1 MIINCGCIDESA
13 LASVCRT
20 YVVLARALRLRLMG
34 VPTCDPLG
42 LATLATVASAH
53 PRGNL
58 IVLAKLF
65 SISPIGLQ
73 QLTLHY
79 SAREAFVLLWV
90 LFFQVLQS
98 LPKLDYLFHW
108 SQEDVSFVVVM
119 FC

>member
-1 MIINCGCIDESA
+1 MDDYYLLVIINCGCIDESA

-20 YVVLARALRLRLMG
+20 YVVLARALRPRLMG

-58 IVLAKLF
+58 IILAKLF

-79 SAREAFVLLWV
+79 SAREAFVLLWI
-90 LFFQVLQS
+90 LFF
-98 LPKLDYLFHW
+98 
-108 SQEDVSFVVVM
+108 
-119 FC
+119 